1 MVFGTVPRC
10 LGAGAMI
17 ILAVYVEDAHTEN
30 RTASVVPRIGDA
42 VVVRG
47 NKGLRVVDVKW
58 LLSYDTE
65 YVELR
70 LANVAWERAQ

>member
-1 MVFGTVPRC
+1 MVFPAVPGR
-10 LGAGAMI
+10 LGKGAMI
-17 ILAVYVEDAHTEN
+17 ILAVYVEDVHIEN
-30 RTASVVPRIGDA
+30 RTVSVVPRIGDA